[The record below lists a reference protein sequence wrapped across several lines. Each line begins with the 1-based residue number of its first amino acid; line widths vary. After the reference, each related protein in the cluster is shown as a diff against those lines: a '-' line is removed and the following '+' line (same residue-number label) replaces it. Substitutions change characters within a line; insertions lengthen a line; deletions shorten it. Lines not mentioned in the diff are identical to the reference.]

1 MAATGHSYSKLHY
14 LPASVSSTEKRDK
27 NAYLRGWLYV
37 KRIYK
42 PQLVQR
48 SAQSVLNP
56 VRRWP

>member
-1 MAATGHSYSKLHY
+1 MAATEHSYSKLHY

-27 NAYLRGWLYV
+27 NAYLRGRLYV